1 MARRGAFSRSGGAQ
15 NLSLLVYQVLREQL
29 NTDMNS
35 IMQNYQTNMK
45 AGRYSATYNGQN
57 VDGQFVMDYIRNM
70 MQGFPPGSTEYESL
84 NSQLRDFEGQYQ
96 TDVQNLVISSMQNG
110 TKVDFGLLGPEFSNK
125 GISEVTLTDI
135 RDWGSKQVAALED
148 EGNTTQADKLKG
160 AIYVAGFN
168 VEQEGKANA
177 VTKGELSYAA
187 YNKWLLGQMDLAV
200 QNGLGKDSDAYLAI
214 AKIQAQAQ
222 KDAKVDGYNKAG
234 DAVDKS
240 IRGILSPVD
249 QAAEAMLTAFE
260 KSGDPLVAGL
270 ESVRAAMGSTS
281 GAPSYELL
289 QKLVSDPSTKYIY
302 DAIMKMGGPDGKFDE
317 LFAQAVS
324 EAGGKFT
331 DLYQNGLGGIDPANL
346 AKYQQFILSMRG
358 QTIDFS
364 NKTGIEFNTSHSQNV
379 LDVFKDD
386 LRASGVAI
394 DDTKPGDNAF
404 TGGHPDA
411 VMESL
416 KHLGESLDKLPSGN
430 SYQWLK
436 ELAQGKISN
445 SLVSAEMSNWDS
457 TKNGGNGDG
466 FLSVD
471 ELKAGFSSG
480 QLTSGQ
486 INDMEQKMSA
496 IWQTMP
502 TLGNGMSSGSLITSF
517 LDAAWGQAAMDHG
530 SVIVVNNSGV
540 VHVSEWGQKDPGGNA
555 EMLPTVITV
564 NGKTSVAYV
573 MPMSLTSSSGNNQE
587 NPIDPTLLGGLDA
600 KVYRLPGNLGST
612 TNVGQTDAFVVLKG
626 SANTGNGT
634 VTSSFKLTFDQFRA
648 VAQHFG
654 LEFDANSFTNPSSTA
669 NPSVNLSANTSDPEV
684 LKNAWP
690 NLFNPNSDYYIGKLK
705 DSNGNFIVPDATGKD
720 FKFNGF
726 VGDDASTNKL
736 LNGLLSSN
744 KDKIIAEATAY
755 ASSQGRTQLN
765 AEDVARAALKN
776 VPGIAENS
784 SFATV
789 LGLVST
795 SPAFLSNVST
805 SIQNVDTSIK
815 TKPSV
820 GYIPSGVPSGYV
832 TTGSVP
838 NLGGNGK
845 PMSSGVSGL
854 PVGLGGDQWH
864 LPNLN
869 GSSRPSGMPFTPTPG
884 VPNLDLGN
892 WFRNILNPKSTPAP
906 TPSVTPT
913 PTAGP
918 TNATPNPSTGGVKP
932 SSTPTVGRRGV

>member
-1 MARRGAFSRSGGAQ
+1 MARRGLFSRSGGAQ

-57 VDGQFVMDYIRNM
+57 VDGQFVMDYIRNT

-84 NSQLRDFEGQYQ
+84 NSQLRDFERQYQ

-110 TKVDFGLLGPEFSNK
+110 TKVDFGLLGSEFSNK

-135 RDWGSKQVAALED
+135 RDWGAKQVAALED
-148 EGNTTQADKLKG
+148 EGDTTQADKLKG

-187 YNKWLLGQMDLAV
+187 YNKWLLGQMNLAV
-200 QNGLGKDSDAYLAI
+200 QNGLSKDSDAYLAI

-222 KDAKVDGYNKAG
+222 KDAKTDGYNKAG
-234 DAVDKS
+234 DSVSAS

-260 KSGDPLVAGL
+260 KSGNPLVAGL
-270 ESVRAAMGSTS
+270 ESVRAGITSTS

-302 DAIMKMGGPDGKFDE
+302 DAIMQMGGPDGKFDE

-346 AKYQQFILSMRG
+346 AKYQQAILSMRG

-379 LDVFKDD
+379 LDVFRDD

-394 DDTKPGDNAF
+394 DDTKAGDSVFA
-404 TGGHPDA
+404 GGHPDA
-411 VMESL
+411 ILESL
-416 KHLGESLDKLPSGN
+416 KHLGQSLDQLPAGN
-430 SYQWLK
+430 NYQWLK
-436 ELAQGKISN
+436 DLAQGKISN
-445 SLVSAEMSNWDS
+445 SLVSAEMGNWDNP
-457 TKNGGNGDG
+457 KNGGNGDG

-486 INDMEQKMSA
+486 INDMEQRMSA

-502 TLGNGMSSGSLITSF
+502 TLGNGLSSGSLITTF
-517 LDAAWGQAAMDHG
+517 LDAAYGQAAMDHG
-530 SVIVVNNSGV
+530 SVIIINNSGV
-540 VHVSEWGQKDPGGNA
+540 AKVSEWGQKDPGGNA
-555 EMLPTVITV
+555 ELLPTVITV
-564 NGKTSVAYV
+564 NGKTSIAYV
-573 MPMSLTSSSGNNQE
+573 EPMALTSSSGNNQE

-612 TNVGQTDAFVVLKG
+612 TNVGQTDAFVILKG
-626 SANTGNGT
+626 SSNTGNGNI
-634 VTSSFKLTFDQFRA
+634 TSSFKLTFDQFRA

-654 LEFDANSFTNPSSTA
+654 LEFNAISFTNPSSTA
-669 NPSVNLSANTSDPEV
+669 NPSVNLSSNTSDPAV
-684 LKNAWP
+684 LKDAWP

-705 DSNGNFIVPDATGKD
+705 DSNGNLLVPDARSKD

-736 LNGLLSSN
+736 INGLLSSN
-744 KDKIIAEATAY
+744 KDKIIADATAY
-755 ASSQGRTQLN
+755 AASQGRTQID
-765 AEDVARAALKN
+765 ATDVARAALKT
-776 VPGIAENS
+776 VPGIAQNS
-784 SFATV
+784 SFTSIV
-789 LGLVST
+789 GLVSASPTFMATVT
-795 SPAFLSNVST
+795 SAVPGIKESTPMSGYTDPSLNKRSALPGVIPGNAHMGYSSTGSIPANPRIGNSSAGAVPDLTN
-805 SIQNVDTSIK
+805 QRAR
-815 TKPSV
+815 
-820 GYIPSGVPSGYV
+820 SGVPG
-832 TTGSVP
+832 
-838 NLGGNGK
+838 
-845 PMSSGVSGL
+845 
-854 PVGLGGDQWH
+854 
-864 LPNLN
+864 
-869 GSSRPSGMPFTPTPG
+869 
-884 VPNLDLGN
+884 LDLNN
-892 WFRNILNPKSTPAP
+892 WFRNIPKVTPTPAAS
-906 TPSVTPT
+906 PSVTPT
-913 PTAGP
+913 VTPS
-918 TNATPNPSTGGVKP
+918 ATPSPS
-932 SSTPTVGRRGV
+932 SSTPANTTPVSNNGGVNPASTPGVVRRGL